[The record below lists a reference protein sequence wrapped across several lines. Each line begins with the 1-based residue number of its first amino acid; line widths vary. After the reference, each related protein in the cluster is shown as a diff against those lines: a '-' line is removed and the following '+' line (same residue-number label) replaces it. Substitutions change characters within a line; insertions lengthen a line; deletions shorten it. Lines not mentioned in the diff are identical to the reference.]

1 MDEHPNVALIRKGYA
16 AFGSGDMAALGE
28 LIASDVVWH
37 SEGNN
42 PLSGDYEGQE
52 ATFGL
57 FARFFELS
65 AGDMTQELHAVLADD
80 EHGVVL
86 LKQHIGR
93 PDGRSYDGNEVHVF
107 HLRDGKVSEFWG
119 SSSDQAAADAVLA

>member
-1 MDEHPNVALIRKGYA
+1 MDEHRNVALIRKGYG
-16 AFGSGDMAALGE
+16 AFGTGDMGTLGE

-37 SEGNN
+37 SAGNN
-42 PLSGDYEGQE
+42 PLSGDYAGQE

-57 FARFFELS
+57 FAKFFEVT
-65 AGDMTQELHAVLADD
+65 AGDMAQEIHAVLADD
-80 EHGVVL
+80 EHGVAL

-107 HLRDGKVSEFWG
+107 HLKDGKVTEFWVF
-119 SSSDQAAADAVLA
+119 SDDQAAADAALA